1 MEKPKRRRTLTSP
14 GLGDSGLRPKQK
26 MPSVPPSSG
35 EQDRKEQADAAPLSG
50 DPEEPAAS
58 APRVST
64 RRPRSRPPVRIDE
77 VGDAAVAIASHS
89 RRTVGRQSSIPAGAP
104 RMLKTRGE
112 LASAPIDHRD
122 AFVLSLIDGRTSTQ
136 GLVDL
141 AAMPDGE
148 VVAILDRLAKLGI
161 VSLP

>member
-1 MEKPKRRRTLTSP
+1 
-14 GLGDSGLRPKQK
+14 
-26 MPSVPPSSG
+26 
-35 EQDRKEQADAAPLSG
+35 
-50 DPEEPAAS
+50 
-58 APRVST
+58 
-64 RRPRSRPPVRIDE
+64 
-77 VGDAAVAIASHS
+77 
-89 RRTVGRQSSIPAGAP
+89 
-104 RMLKTRGE
+104 MLKTRGE